1 MDDEARREV
10 LKLLSYGLYT
20 VTVQGRERANAFTA
34 NWVTQV
40 SFAPPMVAVA
50 VENDSLSIELLR
62 ETGVFA
68 VNVLDAEQR
77 PLASFLARRS
87 RSVADKLNGIAVH
100 AGAAT
105 GCPLLDEALGALECR
120 VVSAVEAGDHTI
132 FIGEIVGTDGPKP
145 GMPLTLATSGLRY
158 QR

>member
-77 PLASFLARRS
+77 PLASFLARPS
-87 RSVADKLNGIAVH
+87 RNAANKLSGVAFRPGE
-100 AGAAT
+100 T
-105 GCPLLDEALGALECR
+105 GCPILEEALGYLECR
-120 VVSAVEAGDHTI
+120 MVGTLPAGDHTLVV
-132 FIGEIVGTDGPKP
+132 GEVMEAGLQRREA
-145 GMPLTLATSGLRY
+145 PLTLAEAGLRY